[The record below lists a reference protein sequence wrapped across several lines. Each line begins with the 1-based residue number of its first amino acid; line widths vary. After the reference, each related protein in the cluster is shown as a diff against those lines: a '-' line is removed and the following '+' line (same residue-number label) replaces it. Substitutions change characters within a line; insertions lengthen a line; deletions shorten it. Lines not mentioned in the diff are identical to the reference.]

1 MSAKSVIKTSCM
13 SAVMQEAAINAA
25 QDAIANFTTEQEIAS
40 SIKSKFEQQFPSTY
54 VPKRCKKCY
63 ISCAFLVN
71 KRNQLICLIE

>member
-1 MSAKSVIKTSCM
+1 M

-54 VPKRCKKCY
+54 VHKRWM
-63 ISCAFLVN
+63 S
-71 KRNQLICLIE
+71 

>member
-25 QDAIANFTTEQEIAS
+25 HDAIANFTTEQEIAS

-54 VPKRCKKCY
+54 VHKR
-63 ISCAFLVN
+63 
-71 KRNQLICLIE
+71 